1 MNKQYRSLFWL
12 GAGAGALLALR
23 AVTKKIN
30 AYSFQGKVVIITGG
44 SRGIGLAI
52 ARILAEEGARLAIC
66 ARTAHQLKTASEAL
80 TDLGAEVL
88 AVPCDLTDRK
98 QAEAF
103 IQRVKTHYGQVD
115 VLINNAGIIQA
126 GPLEAMALPDFE
138 NAMSTHFWAPLY
150 TMLSVIPEMKAR
162 GTGRIVN
169 IASVGGKVSV
179 PHIVPYS
186 ASKFALVGL
195 SRGFRHELK
204 KDGIKVTT
212 INPGLTRSGSNVNI
226 LVKGQ
231 AEKEY
236 AWFTTMGSSLLTS
249 SSVENTAR
257 QIVEACRYGE
267 AEIVTNLPARLL
279 ILANDLFPEL
289 TSDILSLSSQYIL
302 PDPSDNKSEKTG
314 LESDSKLVPEH
325 LRKRSFKAALE
336 NNEF

>member
-1 MNKQYRSLFWL
+1 MKKQYRSLFWL
-12 GAGAGALLALR
+12 GASAGALFALR
-23 AVTKKIN
+23 AVSKRIN
-30 AYSFQGKVVIITGG
+30 AYSFQGKVVVITGG
-44 SRGIGLAI
+44 SRGLGLAI
-52 ARILAEEGARLAIC
+52 ARILAEQGARLAIC
-66 ARTAHQLKTASEAL
+66 ARTEHQLKTAEEEL
-80 TDLGAEVL
+80 TALGAEVL
-88 AVPCDLTDRK
+88 AVPCDLTNRQ

-103 IQRVKTHYGQVD
+103 MQKVKTHYGQVD

-126 GPLEAMALPDFE
+126 GPLEAMTVQDFE
-138 NAMSTHFWAPLY
+138 NAMNTHFWAPLF
-150 TMLSVIPEMKAR
+150 TMLSVIPEMKVR
-162 GTGRIVN
+162 GEGRIVN

-195 SRGFRHELK
+195 STGFRHELK
-204 KDGIKVTT
+204 KDGIKIIT

-226 LVKGQ
+226 SVKGQ

-236 AWFTTMGSSLLTS
+236 AWFTAMGNSLLTS

-267 AEIVTNLPARLL
+267 AEVLTNLPARVLA
-279 ILANDLFPEL
+279 LANDIFPEL

-302 PDPSDNKSEKTG
+302 PGPTTDKTEKTG
-314 LESDSKLVPEH
+314 LESDSELVPKH
-325 LRKRSFKAALE
+325 LRTRATKAALD